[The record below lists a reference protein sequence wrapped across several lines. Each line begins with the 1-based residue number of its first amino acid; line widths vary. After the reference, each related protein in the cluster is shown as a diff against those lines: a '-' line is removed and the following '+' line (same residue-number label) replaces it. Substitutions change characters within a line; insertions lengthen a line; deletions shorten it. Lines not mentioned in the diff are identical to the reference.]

1 MDTVLSR
8 STVGV
13 VNINGRT
20 WSSRMVW
27 ARKGVAA
34 FVEGTQTQVV
44 PFWWNQKLICFGEGD
59 R

>member
-1 MDTVLSR
+1 M
-8 STVGV
+8 VGV
-13 VNINGRT
+13 VNINART
-20 WSSRMVW
+20 WLSRMVQ

-34 FVEGTQTQVV
+34 FFEGTQTWVV